1 MIIGH
6 PKEPAKMV
14 TDDRGTVRDRIV
26 DTALELAEER
36 GWANVR
42 LYQVAERAD
51 VPLPRVGAE
60 FRDQDAVANAWFARA
75 LAAIERIPP
84 EALAGQ
90 GAAERLHLVVMG
102 WFDALAPHR
111 EVTGEMLRT
120 KLYPS
125 HPQHWVPLIFDL
137 SRLVHWFLDAS
148 RIASTG
154 RARQMAEIGLTA
166 IFLASLRVWL
176 SDDSA
181 DSERTRLY
189 LYRRL
194 DAADRWLTRLT

>member
-1 MIIGH
+1 
-6 PKEPAKMV
+6 MV
-14 TDDRGTVRDRIV
+14 TDIGGAVRDRIV
-26 DTALELAEER
+26 DAALELAEER

-51 VPLPRVGAE
+51 VPLARIGAE

-75 LAAIERIPP
+75 LAAIERIRP
-84 EALAGQ
+84 ETLAGQ
-90 GAAERLHLVVMG
+90 AAAERLHLVVMG

-111 EVTGEMLRT
+111 EVTGEMLRA

-137 SRLVHWFLDAS
+137 SRLVHWFLDAA

-166 IFLASLRVWL
+166 IFLASVRVWL
-176 SDDSA
+176 SDDSPG
-181 DSERTRLY
+181 SERTRLY

-194 DAADRWLTRLT
+194 DAADRWLTCLT